1 MYKIFRLK
9 AKEWTKEL
17 PKAPTSEVL
26 DPLLIDP
33 LGRTRLKRLKIR
45 PWTPGDKKTPVII
58 KIVIIIIIII
68 INHEHYNSKLFFED
82 AQDMS

>member
-1 MYKIFRLK
+1 MYKNFRLK

-33 LGRTRLKRLKIR
+33 LGRTRLKRLKTR

-58 KIVIIIIIII
+58 NIVIIIIII
-68 INHEHYNSKLFFED
+68 INHEHYNNKYYNNNNYYF
-82 AQDMS
+82 

>member
-1 MYKIFRLK
+1 MNTIFRLK

-33 LGRTRLKRLKIR
+33 LGRTRLKRLKTR
-45 PWTPGDKKTPVII
+45 PWTPGDKKPPVILN
-58 KIVIIIIIII
+58 IIIIIII
-68 INHEHYNSKLFFED
+68 IIILIIIIIIIILITVGFND
-82 AQDMS
+82 